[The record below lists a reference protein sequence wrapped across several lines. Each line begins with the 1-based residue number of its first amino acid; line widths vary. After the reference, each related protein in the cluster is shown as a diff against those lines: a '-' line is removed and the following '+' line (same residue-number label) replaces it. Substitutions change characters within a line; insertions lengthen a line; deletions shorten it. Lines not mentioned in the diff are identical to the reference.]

1 KLLLTFTCCVLFA
14 IPVFADTVNVPFSTS
29 SAGPFSFQADSF
41 SLSGESGLL
50 ALDTASF
57 IVGDIATAALIF
69 GDSGSLSG
77 SGNFLLS
84 YNLTL
89 DGVTQTVSQMVNWT
103 VTPGEDTL
111 QVNSSTVLFKTPAG
125 NWDVTLDGYSFTAFP
140 TDIGTTQM
148 VPTSAIFVPV

>member
-1 KLLLTFTCCVLFA
+1 MRLFLERNQNREVGELRIESSIKNETPSYSSAVYEQVSFSEFPGAKMYKLLLTFTCCVLFA

-69 GDSGSLSG
+69 GDSGSFSG

-84 YNLTL
+84 YN
-89 DGVTQTVSQMVNWT
+89 
-103 VTPGEDTL
+103 
-111 QVNSSTVLFKTPAG
+111 
-125 NWDVTLDGYSFTAFP
+125 
-140 TDIGTTQM
+140 
-148 VPTSAIFVPV
+148 

>member
-1 KLLLTFTCCVLFA
+1 MGLSPATVNGRILANVIVPTNECLSVKFPGAKMYKLLLTFMCCVLFA

-57 IVGDIATAALIF
+57 TVGDIATAALIF
-69 GDSGSLSG
+69 GVSGSFSG

-89 DGVTQTVSQMVNWT
+89 DGVT
-103 VTPGEDTL
+103 
-111 QVNSSTVLFKTPAG
+111 
-125 NWDVTLDGYSFTAFP
+125 
-140 TDIGTTQM
+140 
-148 VPTSAIFVPV
+148 